1 MRISV
6 NDHIVIDSRFCH
18 GKPIFKGTRIMVSQV
33 LELLE
38 AGRSAKDIL
47 KCFPSLSPQAV
58 EAALDYAASLA
69 EGRDNV
75 IPPIPSKD

>member
-18 GKPIFKGTRIMVSQV
+18 GKPIFNGTRIMVSQV

-38 AGRSAKDIL
+38 AGRSSKGIL

-58 EAALDYAASLA
+58 EAALDYSASLA
-69 EGRDNV
+69 KEETL
-75 IPPIPSKD
+75 PSF